1 MLCPIAL
8 RFSTR
13 CLSLAVALAVLAGPS
28 RAHAQPAPA
37 APPSELPA
45 LSPPKPIG
53 STEVLRPAGAQG
65 EADVV
70 LELTIDKHGA
80 VTAVSVVAG
89 EAPFSDAAKT
99 AAKSWRFRPAFR
111 GDVAVAVRIRF
122 AVHFAL
128 PTPEPPA
135 VAPAAP
141 GAAEPGPSAPVPTE
155 PAPGSAAAGEPAA
168 PAKGAPVAADDEV
181 LVLGDRPPTGAMTF
195 TRAEVRQLPG
205 AFGDPF
211 RAIEALPGVT
221 PMLSG
226 VPFFYVRG
234 APPGNVGYFLDGIR
248 VPLLYH
254 IGLGP
259 SVVHPG
265 IVRSV
270 NLYPGG
276 YPARFGRYAG
286 GIVAGET
293 AAPRTDTAHGEASV
307 RLVDAGALVEA
318 PLAGGRGTAL
328 AAGRYSYTG
337 LVISAFAPEAI
348 LRYWDYQARASY
360 ELTPDDTL
368 SVFSFGAYDFLGEQ
382 RPGREVETFFN
393 TEFHRVDLRWD
404 QRHSARVSSRSAL
417 YVGLDKTEGEEGEF
431 VRDRLAHLRHQVDY
445 RKSAQEHYSFGADA
459 ALDHYDV
466 HISGADDDDVAS
478 IFPGRTDWALGSF
491 AQLEWRPTPKL
502 TVTPGLRVDWY
513 YSNASYALAVE
524 PRVSARYE
532 LGAAWRM
539 IHALGIAHQPP
550 SFVVPLPGFQV
561 SDLEAGL
568 QRALQHSAGV
578 EVDLPW
584 DVTGSVTL
592 FQNAFFNMTDVL
604 SQRAKDN
611 SGDEPDAAAFSERAL
626 GHSYGVEVY
635 LRRKLTKA
643 LGGFISYTLSR
654 SERSISRESF
664 PSGFDRTH
672 VANAALSLDLGR
684 RWRAGNRVVFYSG
697 YPLRDESAAIASGQA
712 RVPAFWR
719 LDFRLEK
726 RWRLGPTG
734 SWAFV
739 LEIANATL
747 NKEVVDVECDSTDGS
762 GVGGPQRCEPQAIGP
777 VTIPSI
783 GVEAFF

>member
-1 MLCPIAL
+1 M
-8 RFSTR
+8 
-13 CLSLAVALAVLAGPS
+13 
-28 RAHAQPAPA
+28 
-37 APPSELPA
+37 
-45 LSPPKPIG
+45 
-53 STEVLRPAGAQG
+53 LRPAGSEG
-65 EADVV
+65 EASVV
-70 LELTIDKHGA
+70 LELTIDTHGA
-80 VTAVSVVAG
+80 VTQVKVVSG
-89 EAPFSDAAKT
+89 EAPFAEAAEAAAKT
-99 AAKSWRFRPAFR
+99 WRFRPAFR
-111 GDVAVAVRIRF
+111 GDTPVAARIRF
-122 AVHFAL
+122 AVRFAL
-128 PTPEPPA
+128 PTPPPPVEDAHDVEAPPTPSEASPGAGTPKPPA
-135 VAPAAP
+135 TAKP
-141 GAAEPGPSAPVPTE
+141 
-155 PAPGSAAAGEPAA
+155 PAPP
-168 PAKGAPVAADDEV
+168 PADDEV
-181 LVLGDRPPTGAMTF
+181 VVLGDRPPTGAMTLS
-195 TRAEVRQLPG
+195 RAEVRQLPG

-270 NLYPGG
+270 DLYPGG

-293 AAPRTDTAHGEASV
+293 AAPRTDKLHGEANV

-318 PLAGGRGTAL
+318 PFAGGRGTAL

-348 LRYWDYQARASY
+348 LRYWDYQTRASF
-360 ELTPDDTL
+360 EVTPDDTL
-368 SVFSFGAYDFLGEQ
+368 SIFSFGAYDFLGEKK
-382 RPGREVETFFN
+382 PSGDVETFFN

-404 QRHSARVSSRSAL
+404 QRHSARTGSRTAL

-431 VRDRLAHLRHQVDY
+431 LRDRLAHLRHQVDY
-445 RKSAQEHYSFGADA
+445 RKSEQERYSFGADVA
-459 ALDHYDV
+459 VDHYDV
-466 HISGADDDDVAS
+466 HINGQDDEDIAS
-478 IFPGRTDWALGSF
+478 IFPPRTDWTLGAF
-491 AQLEWRPTPKL
+491 AQLEWRPTPRL
-502 TVTPGLRVDWY
+502 TVTPGMRVDWY
-513 YSNASYALAVE
+513 YSNSSYALAVE

-532 LGAAWRM
+532 VATDWRI
-539 IHALGIAHQPP
+539 IHALGLAHQPP
-550 SFVVPLPGFQV
+550 AFVIPLPGFQL
-561 SDLEAGL
+561 SDLDGGL
-568 QRALQHSAGV
+568 QRAVQHSAGV

-584 DVTGSVTL
+584 EVTGSLTL
-592 FQNAFFNMTDVL
+592 FQNAFFGMTDVL
-604 SQRAKDN
+604 SQRASDN
-611 SGDEPDAAAFSERAL
+611 PDEETDAETFSKRAL
-626 GHSYGVEVY
+626 GHSYGVELY

-643 LGGFISYTLSR
+643 LAGFVSYTLSR
-654 SERSISRESF
+654 SERSINRDSF
-664 PSGFDRTH
+664 VSGFDRTH

-684 RWRAGNRVVFYSG
+684 RWRAGNRLVFYSG
-697 YPLRDESAAIASGQA
+697 YPLRDESAAIASGND

-747 NKEVVDVECDSTDGS
+747 NKEVVDVECDSDEGL
-762 GVGGPQRCEPQAIGP
+762 GVGGPQRCRTNEIGP